1 MVIKK
6 ENIMKQIFPLGLF
19 VILFLAACAGPST
32 SQPATGSNDS
42 LEMTVFR
49 SPA

>member
-1 MVIKK
+1 
-6 ENIMKQIFPLGLF
+6 MKLIFPVGLML
-19 VILFLAACAGPST
+19 ILFLAACGGPT
-32 SQPATGSNDS
+32 ASQPATGSNAS